1 MYSGTATEFPAGP
14 DNLLLE
20 PFLEP
25 FLDPVEGSRAVSV
38 ATGTMTA

>member
-1 MYSGTATEFPAGP
+1 MYSVAAMQFPGGP
-14 DNLLLE
+14 DNRL
-20 PFLEP
+20 LEP